1 MTNAGVI
8 STNHT
13 SFTVSNLDR
22 SIAFFRD
29 ILGFTATPKLPR
41 SRSVIQS
48 ITGVSESDVMI
59 AYLHG
64 PGHTLE
70 LIQYLAPSDRGEVRP
85 RPCDVGF
92 AHIAFDV
99 EDIDAIVTLALKHNV
114 HPIGQITTVDQG
126 PNQGGKAVYL
136 SDPDGIT
143 VELIQ
148 QPVTTLLSG

>member
-1 MTNAGVI
+1 MTNARVI

-13 SFTVSNLDR
+13 SFTVSDLDR

-29 ILGFTATPKLPR
+29 ILGFTATSKLPR
-41 SRSVIQS
+41 SKSVIQS

-70 LIQYLAPSDRGEVRP
+70 LIEYLAPPDRSEVRP

-92 AHIAFDV
+92 SHIAFDV
-99 EDIDAIVTLALKHNV
+99 EDIDAIVTQSSDHNV
-114 HPIGQITTVDQG
+114 FPIGQITTVDQG

-136 SDPDGIT
+136 RDSDGIT

-148 QPVTTLLSG
+148 KPITSSR

>member
-1 MTNAGVI
+1 MTYSGVL

-13 SFTVSNLDR
+13 SFTVSDLNR

-29 ILGFTATPKLPR
+29 VLGFTATPKLPR
-41 SRSVIQS
+41 SKSVIQS
-48 ITGVSESDVMI
+48 ITGVDEADVMI
-59 AYLHG
+59 AYLCG

-70 LIQYLAPSDRGEVRP
+70 LIEYLGPPNRSEVRP

-99 EDIDAIVTLALKHNV
+99 EDIDAILTLSLEHNV
-114 HPIGQITTVDQG
+114 FPIGQVTTVDQG

-136 SDPDGIT
+136 RDPDGIT

-148 QPVTTLLSG
+148 KPVTSKR

>member
-1 MTNAGVI
+1 MINTGVI

-13 SFTVSNLDR
+13 SFTVSDLDR

-29 ILGFTATPKLPR
+29 VLGFSATPKLPR
-41 SRSVIQS
+41 SKSVIQS
-48 ITGVSESDVMI
+48 ITGVRESDVMI
-59 AYLHG
+59 AYLQG

-70 LIQYLAPSDRGEVRP
+70 LIEYLAPSDRTEVRP

-99 EDIDAIVTLALKHNV
+99 EDIDEIVTLASEHNV
-114 HPIGQITTVDQG
+114 FPVGQITTVDQG

-136 SDPDGIT
+136 RDSDGIT

-148 QPVTTLLSG
+148 KPVTSSR

>member
-1 MTNAGVI
+1 MTNTKVI

-92 AHIAFDV
+92 AHIAFNV
-99 EDIDAIVTLALKHNV
+99 EDIDAIVTLSSDHNV
-114 HPIGQITTVDQG
+114 FPIGQITTVDQG
-126 PNQGGKAVYL
+126 PNKGGKAVYL
-136 SDPDGIT
+136 RDPDGIT

-148 QPVTTLLSG
+148 QP

>member
-1 MTNAGVI
+1 MTNARVI

-13 SFTVSNLDR
+13 SFTVSDLDR

-29 ILGFTATPKLPR
+29 ILGFTATSKLPR
-41 SRSVIQS
+41 SKSVIQS
-48 ITGVSESDVMI
+48 LTGVSKSDLMF

-70 LIQYLAPSDRGEVRP
+70 VLEYLAPPDRSEVRP

-99 EDIDAIVTLALKHNV
+99 EDIDEIVTLASEHNV
-114 HPIGQITTVDQG
+114 FPIGQITTVDQG

-136 SDPDGIT
+136 RDSDGIT

-148 QPVTTLLSG
+148 KPVTSSR

>member
-1 MTNAGVI
+1 MTNTRVI

-99 EDIDAIVTLALKHNV
+99 EDIDAIVTLSSDHNV
-114 HPIGQITTVDQG
+114 FPIGKITTGDQG
-126 PNQGGKAVYL
+126 PNKGGKAVYL
-136 SDPDGIT
+136 RDPDGIT

-148 QPVTTLLSG
+148 QP

>member
-13 SFTVSNLDR
+13 SFTVSDLDR

-29 ILGFTATPKLPR
+29 VLGFIATPKLPR
-41 SRSVIQS
+41 SKSVIQS

-70 LIQYLAPSDRGEVRP
+70 LIEYLAPPDRSEVRA

-99 EDIDAIVTLALKHNV
+99 EDIDAIVTLSSEHNV
-114 HPIGQITTVDQG
+114 LPIGQITTVDQG

-136 SDPDGIT
+136 RDPDGIT
-143 VELIQ
+143 GELIQ
-148 QPVTTLLSG
+148 KSVTSKR

>member
-13 SFTVSNLDR
+13 SFTVSDLDR

-29 ILGFTATPKLPR
+29 ILGFTATSKLPR
-41 SRSVIQS
+41 YKSVIQS

-70 LIQYLAPSDRGEVRP
+70 LIEYLAPPDRSEVRP

-99 EDIDAIVTLALKHNV
+99 EDIDAIVTLASEHNV
-114 HPIGQITTVDQG
+114 FPIGQITTVDQG

-136 SDPDGIT
+136 RDSDGIT

-148 QPVTTLLSG
+148 KPVTSSR

>member
-13 SFTVSNLDR
+13 SFTVSDLDR

-29 ILGFTATPKLPR
+29 ILGFSATPKLPR
-41 SRSVIQS
+41 SKSVIQS
-48 ITGVSESDVMI
+48 ITGVNESDVMI

-70 LIQYLAPSDRGEVRP
+70 LIEYLAPSDRTEVRP

-99 EDIDAIVTLALKHNV
+99 EDIDTIVALASKHNV
-114 HPIGQITTVDQG
+114 FPIGQITTVDQG

-143 VELIQ
+143 IELIQ
-148 QPVTTLLSG
+148 QPVTRLLSG